1 MTSSATAGA
10 KAPAAAATD
19 EQAGPATRAGTARGR
34 QAFWGGWAVLLLL
47 ASVWALANPLMAS
60 PDEPAHTVKAAS
72 VVRGQLLGP
81 VVEGGNQVDVPYF
94 YQLVTA
100 YPTCY
105 MFDPTE
111 TGECDPAATQAIDA
125 PAQSVT
131 PAGRYNPLYYA
142 IVGLPTLAP
151 PGDGVLYAMRL
162 VSAALCTFLLACG
175 LRALAETPRPAWG
188 AMGAAAALT
197 PMTVFLTSTVNPA
210 AVEIAAAFA
219 LWCQLLTLLRHPDP
233 VLTARRMAW
242 VAVSATFL
250 MNARGLSLLYTAVIV
265 AVVLLVSPWRSFL
278 DVVRTRATWP
288 SFAVVV
294 VAGLAAAGWVVGT
307 NSLGSG
313 GEERFPDLS
322 FLGAAKVSVLST
334 NDYVLNM
341 VGQFGWM
348 DTHLEPWVHMA
359 FAAGAG
365 VVVLLALAAGSWRE
379 RVALV
384 LLAGLTFALPVLIHS
399 SQARYLGIIWQGRY
413 ILPVAVGLPL
423 LAAAILVRRL
433 TVLPR
438 DLAVA
443 LATVVAAIVAV
454 VQGLAFFENLHRY
467 VNGEDGGWASLEPD
481 AWLPPVPLAV
491 VIGLAV
497 VALVAYGVGLALLAR
512 ADAPRAAAVP
522 GAAAPDR
529 APGTDAG
536 PEPDADVALGA
547 GPPGRPGAPAGTP

>member
-1 MTSSATAGA
+1 MT
-10 KAPAAAATD
+10 PD
-19 EQAGPATRAGTARGR
+19 VRRGR
-34 QAFWGGWAVLLLL
+34 RALWAGWAVLMLL
-47 ASVWALANPLMAS
+47 ASVWALSNPLMAS

-72 VVRGQLLGP
+72 VVRGQLLGT
-81 VVEGGNQVDVPYF
+81 VAEGGNRVEVPYF

-111 TGECDPAATQAIDA
+111 TGECDPAATQPVDS
-125 PAQSVT
+125 PAEAVT

-142 IVGLPTLAP
+142 VVGLPSLAP

-162 VSAALCTFLLACG
+162 VSAALCTFLLALG
-175 LRALAETPRPAWG
+175 IRALAEAPRPAWG

-197 PMTVFLTSTVNPA
+197 PMVVFLTSTVNPA

-233 VLTARRMAW
+233 AQTARRMAW
-242 VAVSATFL
+242 IAVSATFL

-265 AVVLLVSPWRSFL
+265 AVVLLVSPWRAFL
-278 DVVRTRATWP
+278 DVVRTRSTWP
-288 SFAVVV
+288 SFAVIA

-313 GEERFPDLS
+313 GAELYPDLG
-322 FLGAAKVSVLST
+322 FLGAAKVSVLDT

-379 RVALV
+379 RAALA
-384 LLAGLTFALPVLIHS
+384 LLAGATIVLPVVIHA

-433 TVLPR
+433 GAVPR
-438 DLAVA
+438 ELAVS
-443 LATVVAAIVAV
+443 LATVVAGVVTV

-467 VNGEDGGWASLEPD
+467 VNGEDGGWVSLEPD

-491 VIGLAV
+491 LVLL
-497 VALVAYGVGLALLAR
+497 ALVALTAYGAGLAALAR
-512 ADAPRAAAVP
+512 ADAP
-522 GAAAPDR
+522 
-529 APGTDAG
+529 AG
-536 PEPDADVALGA
+536 PAATAPHDDARDGTAAGA
-547 GPPGRPGAPAGTP
+547 GPDDAAVTRVAPAPAGRAASSTPAGT